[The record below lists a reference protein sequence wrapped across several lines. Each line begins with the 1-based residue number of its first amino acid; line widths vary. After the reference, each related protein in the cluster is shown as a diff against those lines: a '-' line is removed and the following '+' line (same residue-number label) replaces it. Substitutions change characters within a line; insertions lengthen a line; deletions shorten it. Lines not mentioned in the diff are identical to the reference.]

1 MKKDIWFFAAS
12 IVQLVIGIMAIAA
25 FPILAIGGEEIA
37 KWIPAFLLA
46 IALIVHAILDLSARR
61 SKK

>member
-25 FPILAIGGEEIA
+25 FLILAIGGEEIA

-46 IALIVHAILDLSARR
+46 IVLVVSAAVNLAEWR